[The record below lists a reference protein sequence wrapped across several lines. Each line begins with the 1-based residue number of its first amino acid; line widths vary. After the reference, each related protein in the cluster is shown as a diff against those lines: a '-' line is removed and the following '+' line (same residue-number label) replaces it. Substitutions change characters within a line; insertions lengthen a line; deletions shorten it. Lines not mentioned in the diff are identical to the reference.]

1 MATESSFSM
10 AESLANILQLSVASS
25 TKPSM
30 LLLEDYFNLTTEQAL
45 IPALIMFWCFTIPF
59 YYLVERSRL
68 PSFVMAVLFL
78 IWMSLA
84 LGVEC
89 RVELSNSVT
98 VKDLGQDWLA
108 PWHEFFNSMPVVYA
122 NTAFILGLALFGVY
136 EAFFQQRPA
145 LILRALI
152 CGVLRMSIGVLTQ
165 LPAPLDYV
173 AVAGDWPP
181 PPSAEC
187 AGFIFNPSGHVT
199 ASVITSMA
207 LRRQGRNSEAWFID
221 AGCLL
226 QSLRLIATRG
236 HYTVDIITA
245 VLLSIVVD
253 QNLPIRDKNTEEAS
267 DDKKKK

>member
-1 MATESSFSM
+1 MPIVTDF
-10 AESLANILQLSVASS
+10 LQLSVAFA

-30 LLLEDYFNLTTEQAL
+30 MLLENYFNLTTSQAL
-45 IPALIMFWCFTIPF
+45 LPSLLLFWLFTIPF
-59 YYLVERSRL
+59 YYIVARSKL
-68 PSFVMAVLFL
+68 FNIPTFLMGCMFL

-89 RVELSNSVT
+89 RVELSHSAF

-108 PWHEFFNSMPVVYA
+108 PWHTFFNSIPVVYA
-122 NTAFILGLALFGVY
+122 NTAFILGLALYGVY
-136 EAFFQQRPA
+136 EAFIEQRPA
-145 LILRALI
+145 LILRALV
-152 CGVLRMSIGVLTQ
+152 CGVLRMSVGVLTQ
-165 LPAPLDYV
+165 LPAPAEYV

-187 AGFIFNPSGHVT
+187 SGFIFNPSGHVV

-207 LRRQGRNSEAWFID
+207 LRRQGRTSVAWLVD

-253 QNLPIRDKNTEEAS
+253 QNLPINEKKEEEEEEEEEEK
-267 DDKKKK
+267 DKKKKK